1 MSIVDRIS
9 ELAHSKGMNISGI
22 EKAVGL
28 SNGIIGKWRKQSPT
42 CDKLKLVADFLGT
55 TIDYLISGNE
65 KTASINASNAT
76 VGAIGEHSRGTVNV
90 GSKKNNDQTFD
101 EDTKELIRIFEGL
114 PKREKVRLLNIAYD
128 YEEKY
133 KISNNT

>member
-76 VGAIGEHSRGTVNV
+76 IGAIGEHSRGTVNV
-90 GSKKNNDQTFD
+90 GSKKTT
-101 EDTKELIRIFEGL
+101 TKLLMKIRKNL
-114 PKREKVRLLNIAYD
+114 
-128 YEEKY
+128 
-133 KISNNT
+133 